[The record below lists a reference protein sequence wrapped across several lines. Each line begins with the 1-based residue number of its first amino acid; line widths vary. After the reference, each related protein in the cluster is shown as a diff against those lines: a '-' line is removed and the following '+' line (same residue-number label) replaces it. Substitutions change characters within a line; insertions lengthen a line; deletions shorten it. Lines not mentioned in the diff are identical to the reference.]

1 MIFFHLF
8 LTKSGYSFRSRFL
21 PPMDQ
26 RIQGEVLAPHCI
38 KVTIGNAFFDSLK
51 SKLSPITFI
60 YLHRFSAD
68 SAIASC
74 GYANFFGPHLNLEHT
89 EAGKGLF
96 WMGLNG
102 LGGTLSKLI
111 VSIRPQEYE
120 TLKTQDLGDQAAMET
135 EYSDRQTTEF
145 ETSYE

>member
-1 MIFFHLF
+1 M
-8 LTKSGYSFRSRFL
+8 
-21 PPMDQ
+21 
-26 RIQGEVLAPHCI
+26 
-38 KVTIGNAFFDSLK
+38 
-51 SKLSPITFI
+51 
-60 YLHRFSAD
+60 
-68 SAIASC
+68 
-74 GYANFFGPHLNLEHT
+74 NLEHT

-120 TLKTQDLGDQAAMET
+120 TLKTQALGDQAAMET

>member
-1 MIFFHLF
+1 M
-8 LTKSGYSFRSRFL
+8 
-21 PPMDQ
+21 
-26 RIQGEVLAPHCI
+26 AP
-38 KVTIGNAFFDSLK
+38 NL
-51 SKLSPITFI
+51 L
-60 YLHRFSAD
+60 YLHRY
-68 SAIASC
+68 SAIPPQPSC
-74 GYANFFGPHLNLEHT
+74 SYANFFGPHLNLEHT
-89 EAGKGLF
+89 EMGKGLF

-135 EYSDRQTTEF
+135 EHSDRQTTEF

>member
-1 MIFFHLF
+1 
-8 LTKSGYSFRSRFL
+8 
-21 PPMDQ
+21 MDQ
-26 RIQGEVLAPHCI
+26 RIHGEVLAPHCI
-38 KVTIGNAFFDSLK
+38 KVAIGNIFFWFTIFIANDL
-51 SKLSPITFI
+51 SKLSPITFN

-68 SAIASC
+68 SAISSC

-120 TLKTQDLGDQAAMET
+120 TLKTQDLGDQAEMET

>member
-1 MIFFHLF
+1 MQKL

-38 KVTIGNAFFDSLK
+38 KVTIGNVFLFTFKKVSYRQLH
-51 SKLSPITFI
+51 TFI

-74 GYANFFGPHLNLEHT
+74 GYVNFFGPHLNLEHT
-89 EAGKGLF
+89 DAGKGLF